1 MKPKKLSKESY
12 RIGYYQALEDN
23 KELKYTEQDIK
34 KAIFLYTS
42 WLTGGTAT
50 YKVGETAEQK
60 IEQIIKS
67 LQYKTEW
74 EVGFIDGKLKIKK

>member
-23 KELKYTEQDIK
+23 KELMYTEQDIK

-67 LQYKTEW
+67 LQYNTEW